1 MGHGFHFFFFS
12 FSRRTHGVGYLLRG
26 NSAKVIGR
34 VTYANEHTAVVTR
47 VSILKHRAFEFRGWK
62 PWLF

>member
-1 MGHGFHFFFFS
+1 MGHGFHFFFS

-26 NSAKVIGR
+26 DSAKVIGR

-47 VSILKHRAFEFRGWK
+47 VSILKHRPFEFRGWK
-62 PWLF
+62 ARLF